1 MKETQ
6 PDQSKGN
13 NQRAT
18 YQPPE
23 VVRVSL
29 RPEEAVLGHCKTF
42 TSTGP
47 AAASCRTFFCKTFGS

>member
-6 PDQSKGN
+6 PNQIKDN
-13 NQRAT
+13 NQRAS

-42 TSTGP
+42 SSTGP

>member
-6 PDQSKGN
+6 QSE
-13 NQRAT
+13 NQAGAGRAP

-42 TSTGP
+42 TPTGP
-47 AAASCRTFFCKTFGS
+47 ASASCRTFFCKTFGS

>member
-1 MKETQ
+1 MKATQQNANQ
-6 PDQSKGN
+6 PDS
-13 NQRAT
+13 QRAP

-23 VVRVSL
+23 VTRVSL

-42 TSTGP
+42 SSMGP

>member
-6 PDQSKGN
+6 QSEKKAGN
-13 NQRAT
+13 ERTA

-42 TSTGP
+42 SSTGP
-47 AAASCRTFFCKTFGS
+47 AAASCRTFHCKTFGS